1 MTKKS
6 ITYNFKKLIL
16 EISIFIII
24 NLILLPLIMYVGF
37 EPNWIYFL
45 IIGFIS
51 WWISGFTYHMIF
63 MVMVHKVTIVE
74 FDNEYYH
81 FTLNYQLGFNNPYE
95 IKGVIKSIENN
106 TFKDTDLQL
115 LFHNEL
121 SKKLFKRC
129 IDNFCEINFYGKRYL
144 LKLIRNDKVQEKSIQ
159 VKKKWTDEEVREK
172 GKQFLE
178 ELKKKG
184 PDLGKVGKTVVHL
197 RGTTNKEI
205 NDDDD
210 NDYDYPDKTRELRKI
225 RIDIMKEFPKSN
237 DSNNENE

>member
-6 ITYNFKKLIL
+6 IRFNFKKLIVK
-16 EISIFIII
+16 ISIFIII

-37 EPNWIYFL
+37 EPIWIYFL
-45 IIGFIS
+45 IIWFIGD
-51 WWISGFTYHMIF
+51 WISGFTYHMIF

-74 FDNEYYH
+74 FDDEYYH
-81 FTLNYQLGFNNPYE
+81 FTLNYQLGFNNPHE
-95 IKGVIKSIENN
+95 IKGVIKSIEN
-106 TFKDTDLQL
+106 KIITDNELQL

-144 LKLIRNDKVQEKSIQ
+144 LKLISNDKIHGKSNQ
-159 VKKKWTDEEVREK
+159 VKKKWKDEEVREK

-184 PDLGKVGKTVVHL
+184 PDLSKVGKTVVHL

-205 NDDDD
+205 NDD
-210 NDYDYPDKTRELRKI
+210 NDYDYPDKTRELRKLKI
-225 RIDIMKEFPKSN
+225 EIKKEFPKDENSN
-237 DSNNENE
+237 YNNK

>member
-45 IIGFIS
+45 IIGVIS

-74 FDNEYYH
+74 FDDEYYH
-81 FTLNYQLGFNNPYE
+81 FILNYQLGFNNPHE
-95 IKGVIKSIENN
+95 IKGVIKSIENK
-106 TFKDTDLQL
+106 TLKDSDLQL

-121 SKKLFKRC
+121 SKKLFKKC
-129 IDNFCEINFYGKRYL
+129 IEDFIEINFYGKRYL
-144 LKLIRNDKVQEKSIQ
+144 LKLTSNDKFQGKSIQ

-178 ELKKKG
+178 ELKEKG
-184 PDLGKVGKTVVHL
+184 PDLSKVGKTVVHL

-205 NDDDD
+205 NDD
-210 NDYDYPDKTRELRKI
+210 NDYDYPDKTRELRKLKI
-225 RIDIMKEFPKSN
+225 EIKKEFPK
-237 DSNNENE
+237 D